1 MTCSDFF
8 CGICVLF
15 YVFFNFYCFCSI
27 VLSVFYC
34 AVWSDVSFW
43 PNLSFVVNVTKISK
57 LAKNDFIF
65 IRKETEL
72 ALVDAAHDGVERR
85 NCYMNSMGALHGI
98 AYF

>member
-1 MTCSDFF
+1 
-8 CGICVLF
+8 
-15 YVFFNFYCFCSI
+15 
-27 VLSVFYC
+27 
-34 AVWSDVSFW
+34 VWSAVSFW

-57 LAKNDFIF
+57 LAKTILYLFV
-65 IRKETEL
+65 TEL

>member
-1 MTCSDFF
+1 
-8 CGICVLF
+8 
-15 YVFFNFYCFCSI
+15 
-27 VLSVFYC
+27 
-34 AVWSDVSFW
+34 
-43 PNLSFVVNVTKISK
+43 VVCRFI
-57 LAKNDFIF
+57 LAKPLICRKCHKNIKIGKDDFIF